1 MARVLRRTDLYLVEV
16 MRSNLM
22 PLYIAD
28 LQDKGFDHSSAKRM
42 ARQKF
47 ENELANGRLQ
57 VASLEDLREEH
68 RKSTSIAARLRNLRT
83 RFALKLIA
91 PKGGGQ

>member
-1 MARVLRRTDLYLVEV
+1 VARILRRTDFELVEV
-16 MRSNLM
+16 MRSNLV

-28 LQDKGFDHSSAKRM
+28 LKGKGFDAGTAKRL
-42 ARQKF
+42 ANRKF
-47 ENELANGRLQ
+47 DNELANGRLQ
-57 VASLEDLREEH
+57 VASEEDLREQH